1 MMKIVLIANSRSIQI
16 RDHQLSPDLEKA
28 LKANHIRFDLLS
40 TQYHG
45 HASDLIRHLAV
56 QEYDAVVSMGGDGTN
71 CQVLNG
77 LLKHHPDA
85 PLPPLGIL
93 PAGRGNSFARDLQ
106 IFDLED
112 GIAALRS
119 QMTRKVDVCCFSQA
133 EKPYY
138 FVNLMGLGFVADVAQ
153 TAARLKW
160 AADFSYVIG
169 VWYRL
174 MGLSFHELVLEIDGK
189 VIQGKNCFVEI
200 CNSRYTGGSMLMAPE
215 AQIDDGRFDVV
226 VLSPLSR
233 LSLIATFPKIFKG
246 THVKNP
252 AVRCTQ
258 AKSASVRTHPQKKLL
273 PDGEFFGT
281 TPTKISILPQQ
292 VRYFIRRGTET
303 GDAHQESR

>member
-1 MMKIVLIANSRSIQI
+1 MMKIALIANSRSIHI
-16 RDHQLSPDLEKA
+16 RAHQLRPDLEKA
-28 LKANHIRFDLLS
+28 LRKNHIRFDLLP

-45 HASDLIRHLAV
+45 HASELIRQLAV
-56 QEYDAVVSMGGDGTN
+56 QDYDAVVSMGGDGTN
-71 CQVLNG
+71 YQVLNG
-77 LLKHHPDA
+77 LLKYHPDV

-106 IFDLED
+106 IFDLAD

-119 QMTRKVDVCCFSQA
+119 QMTHKVDVCCFSQNQN
-133 EKPYY
+133 PYY

-153 TAARLKW
+153 TAARFKW

-174 MGLSFHELVLEIDGK
+174 LGLSFHKMVMQIDGK
-189 VIQGKNCFVEI
+189 VIEGKNCFVEI

-233 LSLIATFPKIFKG
+233 LSLIVTFPKIFKG

-252 AVRCTQ
+252 AVRCIQ
-258 AKSASVRTHPQKKLL
+258 AESASIRTQPQKKLL

-281 TPTKISILPQQ
+281 TPTEISILPQQ
-292 VRYFIRRGTET
+292 VRYFTQRWTET
-303 GDAHQESR
+303 GSGDQELI